1 MREKRRNSVTRAC
14 VNGSCGGGGVFLW
27 PSLRFGRLAACGAG
41 SSLAPA
47 KGPFERPHRLQNEP
61 RARWIALAILFLWV
75 FVPDSVWAEFEDAD
89 RIRIRE
95 AVCIAEQM
103 GDDLWPGWSDA
114 PFAVLLVTSGTEYL
128 VNHPR
133 PSDDFARE
141 GYDTLL
147 ASAVWSRE
155 RVFDKNLL
163 ATFPAVSGI
172 PTVVIGQ
179 PRNTAASR
187 STRWV
192 ATLLHEH
199 FHQWQQSRPDYYSAA
214 ASLGLA
220 GDDSTGMWM
229 LDYPFPY
236 DSPEVNEAFSE
247 LCESLHDAVKAIG
260 RGETD
265 EKRAAYRDAKRRFKK
280 LLSRDDYAYFSF
292 QLWQE
297 GIARYT
303 EYTMMKKAGA
313 AYTPTPEYKNIPD
326 YVPFNEDASETFKH
340 LLTELSRL
348 SLEDARR
355 TAFYHVGAA
364 EGILLDAANPNWRT
378 RYLTEMFSTDTY
390 FDSGKN

>member
-1 MREKRRNSVTRAC
+1 
-14 VNGSCGGGGVFLW
+14 
-27 PSLRFGRLAACGAG
+27 
-41 SSLAPA
+41 
-47 KGPFERPHRLQNEP
+47 
-61 RARWIALAILFLWV
+61 
-75 FVPDSVWAEFEDAD
+75 
-89 RIRIRE
+89 
-95 AVCIAEQM
+95 M

-114 PFAVLLVTSGTEYL
+114 PFAVLLVTSDTEYL

-199 FHQWQQSRPDYYSAA
+199 FHQWQQSRPDYFTAV

-220 GDDSTGMWM
+220 GADTTGMWM
-229 LDYPFPY
+229 LNYPFPY
-236 DSPEVNEAFSE
+236 DSLNVNKVFSE
-247 LCESLHDAVKAIG
+247 MCLCLWDAVTAIG
-260 RGETD
+260 RGGSD
-265 EKRAAYRDAKRRFKK
+265 KKLNAYREAKRRFEES
-280 LLSRDDYAYFSF
+280 LSRDDYAYFSF

-303 EYTMMKKAGA
+303 EYTMMKKASA
-313 AYTPTPEYKNIPD
+313 AYTPTPEFKNLPD
-326 YVPFNEDASETFKH
+326 YVPFGDDAKETLDH
-340 LLTELSRL
+340 LLNELYRV
-348 SLEDARR
+348 SLKDARR

-364 EGILLDAANPNWRT
+364 EGVLLDAANPNWRA
-378 RYLTEMFSTDTY
+378 RYLTDLFSTDTY